1 MPRLRIFASI
11 LVLCV
16 FALPA
21 YADDI
26 VVVNTGS
33 PDGLMATGSRPS
45 STGKLEIETAD
56 DFVLTQ
62 TTNIVGGTFTGL
74 LPLGASLSD
83 ITGVTVEFYHVFP
96 VDSTNPPDN
105 KVPTRMNSPSD
116 MEFADRSTTSSN
128 LSFTATVL
136 NSTFTAANSV
146 LNGISCAPTTPP
158 NCFTGG
164 EGAVTGQEV
173 QFSFSIDA
181 ETLPA
186 DHYFF
191 VPQVELSTGDFL
203 WLSAPKPIT
212 GGIPF
217 PPGSTD
223 LQTWIR
229 NSDLDPNWIRV
240 GTDVTHQGP
249 FNASFSLVAP
259 EPSSF
264 LLLGTGLIALLGVA
278 RRKLD
283 A

>member
-1 MPRLRIFASI
+1 MPRLRTLAYIS
-11 LVLCV
+11 VLCIL
-16 FALPA
+16 ALPA

-26 VVVNTGS
+26 VVNTGS
-33 PDGLMATGSRPS
+33 PDGLMATASRPS
-45 STGKLEIETAD
+45 SPGKMEIETGD

-74 LPLGASLSD
+74 LPLGVSLSD

-96 VDSTNPPDN
+96 VDSTNPPN
-105 KVPTRMNSPSD
+105 NLVPTRVNSPSD

-136 NSTFTAANSV
+136 NSNFTAANSV
-146 LNGISCAPTTPP
+146 VNGIACSGSPP

-164 EGAVTGQEV
+164 EGPVTGQEV
-173 QFSFSIDA
+173 QFSFLIDA

-203 WLSAPKPIT
+203 WLSAPKPIAPP
-212 GGIPF
+212 GIPF
-217 PPGSTD
+217 PPGATD

-229 NSDLDPNWIRV
+229 NSDLDPNWVRV

-259 EPSSF
+259 EPCT
-264 LLLGTGLIALLGVA
+264 LLLTGAGLIALILK
-278 RRKLD
+278 RR
-283 A
+283 AT